1 MVMLPHAEGD
11 LNLFSLFSIVELSVE
26 HMGPKQSEL
35 KISRAERLASYS
47 PTNFTQR
54 LNE

>member
-1 MVMLPHAEGD
+1 MVMLPHAEKD
-11 LNLFSLFSIVELSVE
+11 LLFSKSIVELSVE
-26 HMGPKQSEL
+26 HMRPKQSEL
-35 KISRAERLASYS
+35 KISRAERLPSYS

>member
-11 LNLFSLFSIVELSVE
+11 LNVFSKSIVELSVE
-26 HMGPKQSEL
+26 HMGPKQSEP

-47 PTNFTQR
+47 PTDFTQR